1 MIKNNIYRYLGRNGI
16 ITTPIILEGVTSIP
30 MYRLI
35 ADNGKKLTNGLIQV
49 SQIDV
54 FEDEL
59 DNWYEISIEADNN

>member
-1 MIKNNIYRYLGRNGI
+1 MIKTNIYRYLGRNGM
-16 ITTPIILEGVTSIP
+16 ITTPIILEGATAIP
-30 MYRLI
+30 MYRLT
-35 ADNGKKLTNGLIQV
+35 ADENKKLTNGVIQV